1 MTWFVALAVA
11 AAAAASCPC
20 LFQFSS
26 SSLQW
31 LWWSW
36 LLRSLWV
43 TVAVAVAVVVVVV
56 VVVVAI
62 VVATPPAFDQKR
74 IRRFHRLRVQ
84 STLGAKMP
92 CGNGLAPC
100 LLSEGHRHGVC
111 RTPHSSFL
119 LNKLIEMRLDNK
131 DYWGVARKK
140 RKPYLEPTDAAGWSS
155 RAFWA
160 SMRTQ
165 KALEEAEKQQREAE
179 KHAEIARSS
188 MQQAQA
194 AMLQSRVNS
203 RAYAVKSP
211 SVQPYLHFCDELGT
225 WLRNNRKAGES
236 TPMLQLRRFC
246 SGLENALDQISRRPE
261 TLATRAGFRLF
272 DVPPIQY
279 PEDPQWRP
287 DVPTFHLPS
296 GMDDGFDP
304 ELLLPIQLSVPEAL
318 LWLTPS
324 SPCHRRHHGHATF
337 L

>member
-1 MTWFVALAVA
+1 
-11 AAAAASCPC
+11 
-20 LFQFSS
+20 
-26 SSLQW
+26 
-31 LWWSW
+31 
-36 LLRSLWV
+36 
-43 TVAVAVAVVVVVV
+43 
-56 VVVVAI
+56 
-62 VVATPPAFDQKR
+62 
-74 IRRFHRLRVQ
+74 
-84 STLGAKMP
+84 MP
-92 CGNGLAPC
+92 CSNGLAPC

-179 KHAEIARSS
+179 MHAEIARSS

-194 AMLQSRVNS
+194 AMLQSKVNS

-225 WLRNNRKAGES
+225 WLRSNRKAGES

-246 SGLENALDQISRRPE
+246 SGLENALDNISRRPE

-272 DVPPIQY
+272 DVPPMQY

-287 DVPTFHLPS
+287 DLPTFHRPS
-296 GMDDGFDP
+296 GMEGGFDP
-304 ELLLPIQLSVPEAL
+304 GLELPIQLSVPEAL